1 MFARISRSFDLIK
14 ASATVLRAQRQLL
27 LFPLIAGVAMSFIVL
42 SFILPLFFS
51 GALDH
56 VERGGASSMTYSLT
70 FLLYV
75 INYFI
80 MFYFNT
86 ALVACV
92 MQYFDGGTP
101 TLADGI
107 RAANAR
113 FGAILGYAVISA
125 TVGMVLRAIQE
136 RVPFVGRLVVALI
149 GAGWAVA
156 SFLVVPVL
164 VARNTG
170 PIESVRES
178 AGLMRRTWGENVVG
192 QAGMGLAFGLIQMLV
207 IVGAALLTA
216 VVVALNLPLLVI
228 PIIVLA
234 VIAVLGIMLTHTA
247 LTGIYS
253 ASLYRYAPGR
263 RCRGLRP
270 GRAAKRVHAQVNRT
284 FTA

>member
-1 MFARISRSFDLIK
+1 MFTRLSRSFDLIK

-27 LFPLIAGVAMSFIVL
+27 LFPLIAGAAMTFIVV
-42 SFILPLFFS
+42 SFLIPLFAS
-51 GALDH
+51 GSFDH
-56 VERGGASSMTYSLT
+56 AERGGFSPMTYSLT

-92 MQYFDGGTP
+92 MQHFDGGTP
-101 TLADGI
+101 TLSDGM

-125 TVGMVLRAIQE
+125 TIGMVLRAIQE
-136 RVPFVGRLVVALI
+136 RVPFAGKVIVALI

-164 VARNTG
+164 VVQNTG

-178 AGLMRRTWGENVVG
+178 ASLMRCTWGENVAG
-192 QAGMGLAFGLIQMLV
+192 QAGMGFAFGLIQLAV
-207 IVGAALLTA
+207 VTVAALLTA
-216 VVVALNLPLLVI
+216 VVVTMHLAVLVI
-228 PIIVLA
+228 PILVLT
-234 VIAVLGIMLTHTA
+234 VVAVLGVMLTHTA

-253 ASLYRYAPGR
+253 ATLYRYAETGKVE
-263 RCRGLRP
+263 GFDDGVLS
-270 GRAAKRVHAQVNRT
+270 
-284 FTA
+284 TAFLPK